1 VRNCLAIVLIWFVA
15 VAAGAQN
22 AQMNSDVLGAHN
34 LSPSGQSPIVGGLP
48 PCQFCHAPHSGVGG
62 ATFLW
67 SQKLSTVQ
75 NYTLYSG
82 AITNTVQQP
91 VLGQSSNLCL
101 SCHDGTVAPGQST
114 PYGSIRMRG
123 AMSPVDI
130 FGQDL
135 SSVHP
140 FNFKLP
146 LLATSS
152 VLPSVTTV
160 PGKTANA
167 AVQLIGGNVQ
177 CNSCHNPHIQ
187 GIDSSNT
194 FLVMDNTNS
203 ALCLACHTST
213 PNTPVL
219 MAKKT
224 VSATSSATTA
234 TPNQAVTPRSGNP
247 VKASYNGL
255 TAWNNSAHAQPGYQV
270 STKANAGPYGSLR
283 KNACLSCHST
293 HQGKASGA
301 LLSASKQPVPNM
313 DTTTQNC
320 MNCHNGG
327 STISPAIMNVYQEF
341 TKKGHPF
348 PTSSNSHVSSES
360 TVLNKNRH
368 ATCVDCHEPHA
379 AQKTLSFT
387 STALRSSQI
396 GASGISAVDG
406 VTIVSPAVNQ
416 FEICLRCHGA
426 SSGKQVLPVFGYLP
440 TRMLT
445 TGDRLN
451 LAPSLT
457 INSISS
463 HPVSHDRQS
472 SLPQPSLLK
481 SMWNLDGHT
490 QGRIM
495 GTRLLCTDCH
505 NSDDNREFGGS
516 GPNGPHGS
524 QYAHILERP
533 YELSQVV
540 PGVPPLAGPGT
551 TIQNLLPA
559 IVDPAANGPYSLC
572 AKCHDLSNILSNAS
586 FSKHSTHLNA
596 GFSCSVCHESH
607 GISSPSAGLTG
618 QRLVN
623 FDIAVVAMND
633 VLLTPIT
640 YNRTNGTCT
649 LKCHNYNHN
658 QNGTVTL
665 SQVNKGVPTAK
676 H

>member
-1 VRNCLAIVLIWFVA
+1 
-15 VAAGAQN
+15 
-22 AQMNSDVLGAHN
+22 M
-34 LSPSGQSPIVGGLP
+34 
-48 PCQFCHAPHSGVGG
+48 
-62 ATFLW
+62 
-67 SQKLSTVQ
+67 
-75 NYTLYSG
+75 
-82 AITNTVQQP
+82 TNTVLQP

-101 SCHDGTVAPGQST
+101 SCHDGTVAPGQTT
-114 PYGSIRMRG
+114 PYGAIRMRG
-123 AMSPVDI
+123 AMSAVDV

-177 CNSCHNPHIQ
+177 CNSCHNPHVQ
-187 GIDSSNT
+187 GIDASNT

-213 PNTPVL
+213 PSTPVL

-224 VSATSSATTA
+224 VSVTAATAATATTTSS
-234 TPNQAVTPRSGNP
+234 TPAVSPRTGNV
-247 VKASYNGL
+247 VKSSYNGL
-255 TAWNNSAHAQPGYQV
+255 TAWNNSAHDQTGYQV
-270 STKANAGPYGSLR
+270 STKANAGPYGTMR
-283 KNACLSCHST
+283 KNACLSCHAP
-293 HQGKASGA
+293 HQGKAGA
-301 LLSASKQPVPNM
+301 SLLSASKQPAPNM
-313 DTTTQNC
+313 DATTQNC

-327 STISPAIMNVYQEF
+327 SMISPAIMNIYQEF
-341 TKKGHPF
+341 TKKAHPF
-348 PTSSNSHVSSES
+348 PAGSNSHVSSES

-379 AQKTLSFT
+379 AQKTVSFA
-387 STALRSSQI
+387 STALRPSQN
-396 GASGISAVDG
+396 GASGISATDG
-406 VTIVSPAVNQ
+406 VTVVSPAVNQ
-416 FEICLRCHGA
+416 FETCLRCHGA

-440 TRMLT
+440 TRMLA

-451 LAPSLT
+451 LTSALSVNT
-457 INSISS
+457 ISS

-481 SMWNLDGHT
+481 FMWNLDGHT

-495 GTRLLCTDCH
+495 GNRLLCTDCH
-505 NSDDNREFGGS
+505 NSDDNREFGGT

-524 QYAHILERP
+524 QYGHILERQ
-533 YELSQVV
+533 YETSQVV
-540 PGVPPLAGPGT
+540 PGVPPVAGPGT
-551 TIQNLLPA
+551 TVQNLLPA
-559 IVDPAANGPYSLC
+559 ITDPAANGPYSLC
-572 AKCHDLSNILSNAS
+572 AKCHDLSNVLSNAS
-586 FSKHSTHLNA
+586 FKKHSTHINA
-596 GFSCSVCHESH
+596 GFSCSVCHEAH
-607 GISSPSAGLTG
+607 GISTPGTGLSG
-618 QRLVN
+618 ERLVN

-633 VLLTPIT
+633 AALTPIA
-640 YNRTNGTCT
+640 YNRASGTCT

-665 SQVNKGVPTAK
+665 SQAGKIAPTAK